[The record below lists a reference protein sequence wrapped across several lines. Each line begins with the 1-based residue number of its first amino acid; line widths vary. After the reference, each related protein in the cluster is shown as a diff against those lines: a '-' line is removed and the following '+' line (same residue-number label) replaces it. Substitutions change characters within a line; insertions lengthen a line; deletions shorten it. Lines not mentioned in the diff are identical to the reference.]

1 VKEMQFLGL
10 VINSKGIKPDES
22 KIANIVNMPISKN
35 KKELE
40 VLLGSPTLVPKINYS
55 LEFEFLWKKRFSC
68 CV

>member
-22 KIANIVNMPISKN
+22 KIANIVNMPIPKN

-40 VLLGSPTLVPKINYS
+40 VLLGMIIDHL
-55 LEFEFLWKKRFSC
+55 LSC
-68 CV
+68 QK